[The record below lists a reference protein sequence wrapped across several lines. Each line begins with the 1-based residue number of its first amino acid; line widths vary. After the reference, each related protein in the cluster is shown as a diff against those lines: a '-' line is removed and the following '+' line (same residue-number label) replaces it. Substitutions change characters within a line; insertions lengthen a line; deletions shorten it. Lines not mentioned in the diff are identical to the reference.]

1 MYGEVKIKSEG
12 GGGRDEEA
20 GRNGD
25 GGGDVGAY
33 VPRKRKSNFDVTPE
47 EMMTSTSVNGNHLSS
62 LSSSSV
68 VNVMNLG
75 NGMGDIHSKLLMFS
89 NFTAAAAAGG
99 VSVVSDSALGI
110 PFYQSVNEA
119 YFIAKLDKA
128 LTRNFEYICRY

>member
-89 NFTAAAAAGG
+89 NFTAAAAGG
-99 VSVVSDSALGI
+99 VAVVNDSGLGI

-119 YFIAKLDKA
+119 HFIAKLEKA

>member
-47 EMMTSTSVNGNHLSS
+47 EMMTSASVNGNHLSS

-89 NFTAAAAAGG
+89 NFTAAAAGG
-99 VSVVSDSALGI
+99 VAVVNDSGLGI

-119 YFIAKLDKA
+119 HFIAKLEKA